1 MKLKTDTDYDVN
13 TLNKL
18 YNETI
23 GYESDKNEFNMI
35 MNKYFVGGFYR
46 PKLNPSYVIEEEDI
60 KKLNID
66 VEKLKKC
73 AKIRHELT

>member
-1 MKLKTDTDYDVN
+1 MKLKTDTDYDVD
-13 TLNKL
+13 TLTKL
-18 YNETI
+18 YNETMD
-23 GYESDKNEFNMI
+23 YKPDNTEFKMRI
-35 MNKYFVGGFYR
+35 NKYFVGGFYR

-73 AKIRHELT
+73 DKVRHEVT